1 MLKCSMHCTHLLAC
15 PFCNASL
22 TQINNTLTCTNS
34 HTFDIAKEGY
44 VNLLR
49 KKLPGDTKEMLT
61 ARRNFLEQEYYQ
73 PLSDTINSLVSTV
86 LDPEAPSFNILD
98 AGCGEGYYLGRLQAH
113 LANPV
118 SRAQCCYIGLD
129 ISKEAIRMA
138 AKKYKVAQFVVA
150 NLKERLV
157 FADDAF
163 HVLLNI
169 FAPRN
174 VDEFARVLVP
184 GGIAIIVIPA
194 PTHLSQLRSAFHLLN
209 IEENK
214 QQHVIEQFAGRFELV
229 DSRTIEY
236 KVRLSQAAIMQAIL
250 MTPNY
255 WHMPDEMREAT
266 EGIEEIET
274 EVGFVC
280 MVFRRHA

>member
-49 KKLPGDTKEMLT
+49 KKLPGDTKEMLI
-61 ARRNFLEQEYYQ
+61 ARRNFLEQGYYQ
-73 PLSDTINSLVSTV
+73 PLSDTINALVSTA
-86 LDPEAPSFNILD
+86 LGPETPPFNILD
-98 AGCGEGYYLGRLQAH
+98 AGCGEGYYLGRLQQRLVNRFPH
-113 LANPV
+113 
-118 SRAQCCYIGLD
+118 AQCCYMGLD

-138 AKKYKVAQFVVA
+138 AKKYKAIQFVVA

-157 FADDAF
+157 FVDSAF
-163 HVLLNI
+163 HALLNI

-174 VDEFARVLVP
+174 VDEFTRVLIP

-194 PTHLSQLRSAFHLLN
+194 PTHLSQLRSTFHLLN

-214 QQHVIEQFAGRFELV
+214 QQHVIEQFSSRFELT
-229 DSRTIEY
+229 DLRTIEY
-236 KVRLSQAAIMQAIL
+236 KVRLSQGAMIQAIL

-255 WHMPDEMREAT
+255 WHLPGELKEAA
-266 EGIEEIET
+266 EGIEEMET

>member
-1 MLKCSMHCTHLLAC
+1 MHYTHLLAC
-15 PFCNASL
+15 PFCNAPL
-22 TQINNTLTCTNS
+22 TQIDNTLTCTNF

-49 KKLPGDTKEMLT
+49 KKLPGDTKEMLI
-61 ARRNFLEQEYYQ
+61 ARRNFLEQGYYQ
-73 PLSDTINSLVSTV
+73 PLSDTINVLVSTA
-86 LDPEAPSFNILD
+86 LGSETPSFTVLD

-113 LANPV
+113 LANQM
-118 SRAQCCYIGLD
+118 SGTQCCYTGLD

-138 AKKYKVAQFVVA
+138 AKKYKTAQFVVA

-157 FADDAF
+157 FVDSAF
-163 HVLLNI
+163 DVLLNI

-174 VDEFARVLVP
+174 VGEFARVLVP
-184 GGIAIIVIPA
+184 GGIAIVAIPA
-194 PTHLSQLRSAFHLLN
+194 PTHLSQLRSTFHLLN

-229 DSRTIEY
+229 DARTIAY
-236 KVRLSQAAIMQAIL
+236 TVRLGRAAMMQAIL

-266 EGIEEIET
+266 AGIEEMET

-280 MVFRRHA
+280 MVFRQHA

>member
-1 MLKCSMHCTHLLAC
+1 M
-15 PFCNASL
+15 
-22 TQINNTLTCTNS
+22 
-34 HTFDIAKEGY
+34 
-44 VNLLR
+44 
-49 KKLPGDTKEMLT
+49 
-61 ARRNFLEQEYYQ
+61 
-73 PLSDTINSLVSTV
+73 
-86 LDPEAPSFNILD
+86 
-98 AGCGEGYYLGRLQAH
+98 
-113 LANPV
+113 
-118 SRAQCCYIGLD
+118 GLD

-138 AKKYKVAQFVVA
+138 AKRYKGAQFVVA
-150 NLKERLV
+150 NLKERLI

-184 GGIAIIVIPA
+184 GGIAIVVIP
-194 PTHLSQLRSAFHLLN
+194 TSIHLLQLRSTFSLLN

-214 QQHVIEQFAGRFELV
+214 QQHVIEQFAGQFELV
-229 DSRTIEY
+229 DAHTIEY
-236 KVRLSQAAIMQAIL
+236 KVRLSRVAMMQAIL

-255 WHMPDEMREAT
+255 WHIPDEQREDT
-266 EGIEEIET
+266 ESIEEMET

>member
-1 MLKCSMHCTHLLAC
+1 M
-15 PFCNASL
+15 
-22 TQINNTLTCTNS
+22 LTCTNS
-34 HTFDIAKEGY
+34 HTFDIAREGY

-49 KKLPGDTKEMLT
+49 KKLPGDTKEMLI
-61 ARRNFLEQEYYQ
+61 ARRNFLEQGYYQ
-73 PLSDTINSLVSTV
+73 PLSDAINFLVSAA
-86 LDPEAPSFNILD
+86 LGPETPSFNILD
-98 AGCGEGYYLGRLQAH
+98 AGFGEGYYLGRLQAY
-113 LANPV
+113 LANQMP
-118 SRAQCCYIGLD
+118 RTQCCYMGLD

-138 AKKYKVAQFVVA
+138 AKKYKAAQFMVA

-174 VDEFARVLVP
+174 IDEFARVLIP

-194 PTHLSQLRSAFHLLN
+194 PTHLLQLRSTFHLLN

-214 QQHVIEQFAGRFELV
+214 QQHVIEQFAGQFELV

-236 KVRLSQAAIMQAIL
+236 KVRLSRAAMMQAIL

-255 WHMPDEMREAT
+255 WHMPDETRETA
-266 EGIEEIET
+266 EGIEEMET

-280 MVFRRHA
+280 MIFRCRA